1 MHIKKL
7 LIVIFLSTTI
17 FPVFSDAVIFQTDF
31 NELPDNWY
39 ANSSWEF
46 GSTGAT
52 TNSSWPDTWW
62 DADMLTTN
70 SSAGLVYFI
79 PDGTDSIIVTIPYYL
94 HSQVGEGSV
103 NFNILMQASGSTWIE
118 IWSRSLYWEG
128 SITETATINTS
139 PDWISGGEWIG
150 IRFYGYGSCDDFGCL
165 TVNWQIYGLTITAI
179 GDSLALDNS
188 TWAMIK
194 SISGWE

>member
-1 MHIKKL
+1 MFIKKL
-7 LIVIFLSTTI
+7 LSVIFFSSII

-31 NELPDNWY
+31 NELPNNWY

-46 GSTGAT
+46 GPYGAV

-70 SSAGLVYFI
+70 SSTELVYFI

-94 HSQVGEGSV
+94 LAQVSEGNA
-103 NFNILMQASGSTWIE
+103 NFNILMKASGSTWNE
-118 IWSRSLYWEG
+118 IWSRSLSYEG
-128 SITETATINTS
+128 TINETATINVS

-150 IRFYGYGSCDDFGCL
+150 IRFYGYGSCIDVGSLSVD
-165 TVNWQIYGLTITAI
+165 WRIYGLTITAI
-179 GDSLALDNS
+179 GDSLALDNA
-188 TWAMIK
+188 TWADIK
-194 SISGWE
+194 HISEW